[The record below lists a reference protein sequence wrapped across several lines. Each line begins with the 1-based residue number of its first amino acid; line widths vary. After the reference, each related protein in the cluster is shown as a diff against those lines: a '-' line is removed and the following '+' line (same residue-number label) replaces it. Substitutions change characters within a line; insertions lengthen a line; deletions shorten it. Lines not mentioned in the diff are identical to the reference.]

1 MPYAWMQA
9 QNRTMAHRR
18 HRVACVLSDGMTSI
32 GVAIANDIFGAP
44 WEPTLGVPWYRY
56 RVCTADPS
64 PIRIGALRVEV
75 GEDVS
80 ALSSADTVIIP
91 GRGTRRPAG
100 ELLSAL
106 RQASMRGARM
116 VSFCTGAY
124 LLAEAGLLDGRPA
137 TTLWSH
143 AERFRERFPL
153 VKLDPDVLYI
163 DDGDVLSSAGN
174 SAAADLALH
183 IVRSDYG
190 AEIANRVAR
199 QMVAP
204 PHRRGGQAQYVE
216 TPIGNRT
223 GIASGNHLATT
234 LDWAIQR
241 LNQPLPVKVLAAR
254 AGLTP
259 RHFTRQFRR
268 ATGTTPHK
276 WLLNQRL
283 ALAQQLLET
292 TSLSIDHIAASAGF
306 GSPAAMRLQF
316 KLALDTSP
324 AAYRQTFRSSPVG

>member
-1 MPYAWMQA
+1 
-9 QNRTMAHRR
+9 MAHRR
-18 HRVACVLSDGMTSI
+18 HRVACVLSDGMSSI
-32 GVAIANDIFGAP
+32 GVAIANDVFGAP
-44 WEPTLGVPWYRY
+44 WEPVLGVPWYRY

-64 PIRIGALRVEV
+64 PIRIGVLQVAVED
-75 GEDVS
+75 GVS
-80 ALSSADTVIIP
+80 ALSRADTVIIP
-91 GRGTRRPAG
+91 GRGTRPPAA
-100 ELLSAL
+100 ELLTAL
-106 RQASMRGARM
+106 RRASERGARL

-143 AERFRERFPL
+143 AERFRDRFPL
-153 VKLDPDVLYI
+153 VQLDPGVLYI

-183 IVRSDYG
+183 IVRSDHG
-190 AEIANRVAR
+190 AEIANRIAR

-216 TPIGNRT
+216 APLGGRTRT
-223 GIASGNHLATT
+223 GSHLGTT
-234 LDWAIQR
+234 LDWAMQR

-254 AGLTP
+254 AALSP
-259 RHFTRQFRR
+259 RHFTRAFRQ

-283 ALAQQLLET
+283 ALAQRLLET
-292 TSLSIDHIAASAGF
+292 TSLPVDQVAASAGF

-316 KLALDTSP
+316 QQALDTSP
-324 AAYRQTFRSSPVG
+324 TAYRQTFRPSPAG

>member
-1 MPYAWMQA
+1 M
-9 QNRTMAHRR
+9 
-18 HRVACVLSDGMTSI
+18 SSI

-44 WEPTLGVPWYRY
+44 WEPALGVSWYRY

-64 PIRIGALRVEV
+64 PIRIGVLRVEV
-75 GEDVS
+75 GDGVS
-80 ALSSADTVIIP
+80 ALSRADTVIIP
-91 GRGTRRPAG
+91 GRGSRPPAA
-100 ELLSAL
+100 ELLTAL
-106 RQASMRGARM
+106 RQASKRGARL

-124 LLAEAGLLDGRPA
+124 LLAEAGLLDGRRA

-143 AERFRERFPL
+143 AERFRDRFPL
-153 VKLDPDVLYI
+153 VQLEPGVLYI

-216 TPIGNRT
+216 APLGNRADT
-223 GIASGNHLATT
+223 GNQLAGT
-234 LDWAIQR
+234 LDWAMQR
-241 LNQPLPVKVLAAR
+241 LSQPLPVKVLAAR
-254 AGLTP
+254 AALSP
-259 RHFTRQFRR
+259 RHFTRQFRQ
-268 ATGTTPHK
+268 ATGTTPHQ
-276 WLLNQRL
+276 WLLHQRL
-283 ALAQQLLET
+283 ALAQRLLET
-292 TSLSIDHIAASAGF
+292 TTLSIDQVAASAGF

-316 KLALDTSP
+316 QQTLDTSP
-324 AAYRQTFRSSPVG
+324 AAYRQTFRSSPAV